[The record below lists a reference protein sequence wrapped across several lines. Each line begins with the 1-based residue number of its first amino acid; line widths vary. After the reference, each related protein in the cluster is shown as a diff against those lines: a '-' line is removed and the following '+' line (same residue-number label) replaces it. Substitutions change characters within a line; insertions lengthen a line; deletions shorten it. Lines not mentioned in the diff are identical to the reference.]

1 MRRLK
6 LLRGPVPTVKEE
18 APQPA
23 PLMPAPPPGSPP
35 RQTRPRSPPD
45 TPEAAKLTMEQRVR
59 LRVEDQLVEEE
70 LARRRAERDATSSK
84 AAPPAP
90 PPVPEEP
97 RQRQRQQSEWRYPW
111 ATSVLHIVDPDTEQ
125 RLERSQLREVAP
137 DRELQCAVYTELALP
152 PVSGRRHDVTYTE
165 ASATQWVGAKLEV
178 GTKKGSVD
186 VEARL
191 VGHGYAPA
199 IRALVDAYHSYGRT
213 CRPRCWAG
221 AARRSHVRSST
232 SSLACRR
239 THIPR
244 ALRTRASMSERS
256 AFLILWHRFLRAH

>member
-1 MRRLK
+1 
-6 LLRGPVPTVKEE
+6 
-18 APQPA
+18 
-23 PLMPAPPPGSPP
+23 
-35 RQTRPRSPPD
+35 
-45 TPEAAKLTMEQRVR
+45 MEQRVR
-59 LRVEDQLVEEE
+59 LQVEDQLVEEE

-178 GTKKGSVD
+178 GMKKGSVD

-191 VGHGYAPA
+191 VGRG
-199 IRALVDAYHSYGRT
+199 YHSYGRA
-213 CRPRCWAG
+213 CKAALVGRCCTTEPCTFEHIEPGLPTYAHPT
-221 AARRSHVRSST
+221 RTENT
-232 SSLACRR
+232 S
-239 THIPR
+239 
-244 ALRTRASMSERS
+244 
-256 AFLILWHRFLRAH
+256 FQV